1 MKTLHLR
8 VALRT
13 GGDDLRGGSWA
24 DFILK
29 VEGVPAPLEHRQFTG
44 TRGLSEGSARVF
56 DVRLAVPDTFEPWHI
71 EHFQIRH
78 VSQEGPFQTADNWDL
93 SRATVDIV
101 PTPPPVIRIGV
112 AGPHRFDG
120 SHRVLTT
127 TSRV

>member
-8 VALRT
+8 VALHT
-13 GGDDLRGGSWA
+13 GDDDLRGGSWA

-29 VEGVPAPLEHRQFTG
+29 VEGVAAPLEHRQFTG
-44 TRGLSEGSARVF
+44 TGGLPGGSARF
-56 DVRLAVPDTFEPWHI
+56 FNVRLGVPDTFEPWHI

-78 VSQEGPFQTADNWDL
+78 VSQEGPFQTADNWNL
-93 SRATVDIV
+93 NRATVDIV
-101 PTPPPVIRIGV
+101 PTPPPVTRIGT